1 MAGVKDGIW
10 KRGNNWYI
18 SVKVNGR
25 RRVKS
30 FGRDRKAAELALAEI
45 LKHRAVANATN
56 DWSGLAEFTKPKSR
70 KTFSEVAEDY
80 LAERASLKYSTL
92 RGYREVLK
100 NYLLPA
106 FGKLEVSDITEEDV
120 ARFQAEVSKN
130 VSAVRTNN
138 ITGLLRYI
146 MKVCVRRKLIAE
158 NPTVGVR
165 PLTEKQPDIDPLSKE
180 ELDLALS
187 KVVPHYRPLF
197 ACLAWTGARPNE
209 LFALRWKNIDFN
221 RGEIRINKGRVR
233 GAEDLPK
240 TASSSRIVPMLSI
253 VRQALEQAKQQ
264 GTTNLDGYVF
274 TTKSGQPIDKH
285 LDHIWRS
292 ALRKAGL
299 RHRPSYQLR
308 HTFASLCLQSGVAPG
323 WLANVLGHSTLQT
336 TFKHYARFIRDST
349 KENERRLENVLA
361 MGATTTIPA
370 KECHG

>member
-56 DWSGLAEFTKPKSR
+56 DWSGLAEFTKPKTR
-70 KTFSEVAEDY
+70 KIFAEVAEDY

-100 NYLLPA
+100 NYLLPS
-106 FGKLEVSDITEEDV
+106 FGKMEVSDITEEDV
-120 ARFQAEVSKN
+120 ARFQAEVSRN

-138 ITGLLRYI
+138 IMGLLRYI
-146 MKVCVRRKLIAE
+146 MKVCLRRKLIAE

-165 PLTEKQPDIDPLSKE
+165 PLTEKQPDIDPLTKE

-187 KVVPHYRPLF
+187 KIVPHYRPLF
-197 ACLAWTGARPNE
+197 TCLAWTGARPNE
-209 LFALRWKNIDFN
+209 LFALRWKDVDFN
-221 RGEIRINKGRVR
+221 RSEIRINKGRVR
-233 GAEDLPK
+233 GSEDLPK
-240 TASSSRIVPMLSI
+240 TASSSRVIPMLSI
-253 VRQALEQAKQQ
+253 VRTALEQLKGGDTA
-264 GTTNLDGYVF
+264 NLDGYVF
-274 TTKSGQPIDKH
+274 TTKNGQPIDKH
-285 LDHIWRS
+285 LDHVWRS

-336 TFKHYARFIRDST
+336 TFKHYARFIKDTSR
-349 KENERRLENVLA
+349 ENEARMEQLLTSSQRRQ
-361 MGATTTIPA
+361 A
-370 KECHG
+370 KA

>member
-70 KTFSEVAEDY
+70 KTFAEVAEDY
-80 LAERASLKYSTL
+80 LAERVSLKYSTL

-106 FGKLEVSDITEEDV
+106 FGKVEVSDITEEDV

-138 ITGLLRYI
+138 IMGLLRYI
-146 MKVCVRRKLIAE
+146 MKVCLRRKLISE
-158 NPTVGVR
+158 NPTMGIR
-165 PLTEKQPDIDPLSKE
+165 PLTEKQPDIDPLTKE

-187 KVVPHYRPLF
+187 KVIPHYRPLF
-197 ACLAWTGARPNE
+197 TCLAWTGARPNE
-209 LFALRWKNIDFN
+209 LFALRWKDVDFKRN
-221 RGEIRINKGRVR
+221 EIRINKGRVR
-233 GAEDLPK
+233 GSEDLPK
-240 TASSSRIVPMLSI
+240 TASSSRIVPMLSV
-253 VRQALEQAKQQ
+253 VRDALEQAKQQ
-264 GTTNLDGYVF
+264 GTVSLDGHVF

-285 LDHIWRS
+285 LDHIWRT

-336 TFKHYARFIRDST
+336 TFKHYARFIKDSS
-349 KENERRLENVLA
+349 KENEQRLELLVKRKGDRHSAASDLQ
-361 MGATTTIPA
+361 
-370 KECHG
+370 

>member
-56 DWSGLAEFTKPKSR
+56 DWSGLAEFTKQKTR

-120 ARFQAEVSKN
+120 ARFQADVSKN

-138 ITGLLRYI
+138 IIGLLRYI
-146 MKVCVRRKLIAE
+146 KCLRRKLIAE
-158 NPTVGVR
+158 NPTIGVR
-165 PLTEKQPDIDPLSKE
+165 PLTEKQPDIDPLTKKE
-180 ELDLALS
+180 LELALS
-187 KVVPHYRPLF
+187 KIVPHHQPLF
-197 ACLAWTGARPNE
+197 ICLAWTGARPNE
-209 LFALRWKNIDFN
+209 LFALRWKDIDFN
-221 RGEIRINKGRVR
+221 RCEIRINRGRVR
-233 GAEDLPK
+233 GSEDLPK

-253 VRQALEQAKQQ
+253 VKDALEQLKQR
-264 GTTNLDGYVF
+264 GAANIEGYVF
-274 TTKSGQPIDKH
+274 TTKTGQPIDKH
-285 LDHIWRS
+285 LDHVWRS

-323 WLANVLGHSTLQT
+323 WLAQVLGHSTLQT
-336 TFKHYARFIRDST
+336 TFKHYARFIKDTSR
-349 KENERRLENVLA
+349 ENEDRLECLLS
-361 MGATTTIPA
+361 PA
-370 KECHG
+370 ASPGRKRAK

>member
-56 DWSGLAEFTKPKSR
+56 DWSGLAEFTKPKPR

-100 NYLLPA
+100 NYLLPS
-106 FGKLEVSDITEEDV
+106 FGKMEVSDITEEDV
-120 ARFQAEVSKN
+120 ARFQAEVSKD

-138 ITGLLRYI
+138 IMGLLRYI
-146 MKVCVRRKLIAE
+146 MKVCLRRKLITE

-165 PLTEKQPDIDPLSKE
+165 PLTEKQPDIDPLTKE
-180 ELDLALS
+180 ELDLAIS
-187 KVVPHYRPLF
+187 KIAPHYRPLF
-197 ACLAWTGARPNE
+197 TCLAWTGARPNE
-209 LFALRWKNIDFN
+209 LFALRWKDIDFN
-221 RGEIRINKGRVR
+221 RGEIRINKGRVS
-233 GAEDLPK
+233 GSEDLPK
-240 TASSSRIVPMLSI
+240 TALSSRIIQMLSI
-253 VRQALEQAKQQ
+253 VRTALEQLKGRDTA
-264 GTTNLDGYVF
+264 NLDGYVF

-285 LDHIWRS
+285 LDHVWRT

-323 WLANVLGHSTLQT
+323 WLANVLRHSTLQT
-336 TFKHYARFIRDST
+336 TFKHYARFIKDTCR
-349 KENERRLENVLA
+349 ENEARMEQLLTPSERRQ
-361 MGATTTIPA
+361 A
-370 KECHG
+370 KA

>member
-100 NYLLPA
+100 NYLLPT
-106 FGKLEVSDITEEDV
+106 FGKMELSDITEEDV
-120 ARFQAEVSKN
+120 ARFQADVSKN

-138 ITGLLRYI
+138 IMGLLRYI
-146 MKVCVRRKLIAE
+146 MKVCLRRKLIAE

-165 PLTEKQPDIDPLSKE
+165 PLTEKQPDIDPLTKE

-187 KVVPHYRPLF
+187 KIVPHYRPLF
-197 ACLAWTGARPNE
+197 TCLAWTGARPNE
-209 LFALRWKNIDFN
+209 LFALRWKDIDFN

-233 GAEDLPK
+233 GSEDLPK
-240 TASSSRIVPMLSI
+240 TASSSRIVPMLKI
-253 VRQALEQAKQQ
+253 VRVALDEMKQER
-264 GTTNLDGYVF
+264 TANLDGYVF

-285 LDHIWRS
+285 LDHVWRS

-308 HTFASLCLQSGVAPG
+308 HTFASLCLQNGVAPG

-336 TFKHYARFIRDST
+336 TFKHYARYIKDTSR
-349 KENERRLENVLA
+349 ENEDRLEQLFTGHLLTGSKMA
-361 MGATTTIPA
+361 R
-370 KECHG
+370 

>member
-10 KRGNNWYI
+10 KRGNNWYV

-56 DWSGLAEFTKPKSR
+56 DWSGLAEFTKPKTR
-70 KTFSEVAEDY
+70 KTFAEVSEDY

-106 FGKLEVSDITEEDV
+106 FEKRELSDITEEDV
-120 ARFQAEVSKN
+120 AHFQAEVSKN

-138 ITGLLRYI
+138 IMGLLRYI
-146 MKVCVRRKLIAE
+146 MKVCLRRKFIAE

-165 PLTEKQPDIDPLSKE
+165 QLTEKQPDIDPLTKE

-187 KVVPHYRPLF
+187 KVVPHYRSLF
-197 ACLAWTGARPNE
+197 TCLAWTGARPNE
-209 LFALRWKNIDFN
+209 LFALRWKDVDFK
-221 RGEIRINKGRVR
+221 RSEIRINKGRVR
-233 GAEDLPK
+233 GSKDLPK
-240 TASSSRIVPMLSI
+240 TASSSRIVPMLSV
-253 VRQALEQAKQQ
+253 VRVALEQAKQQ
-264 GTTNLDGYVF
+264 DAANLDGYVF

-285 LDHIWRS
+285 LDHVWRT

-299 RHRPSYQLR
+299 RHRASYQLR
-308 HTFASLCLQSGVAPG
+308 HTFASLCLENGVTPG

-336 TFKHYARFIRDST
+336 TFKHYARFIKDTSR
-349 KENERRLENVLA
+349 ENEARLEHLLTPNSHR
-361 MGATTTIPA
+361 A
-370 KECHG
+370 KMTQ

>member
-100 NYLLPA
+100 NYLLPT
-106 FGKLEVSDITEEDV
+106 FGKMEVSDITEEDV
-120 ARFQAEVSKN
+120 ARFQAEVSKD

-138 ITGLLRYI
+138 IMGLLRYI
-146 MKVCVRRKLIAE
+146 MKVCLRRKLITE

-165 PLTEKQPDIDPLSKE
+165 PLTEKQPDIDPLTKE
-180 ELDLALS
+180 ELDLAIS
-187 KVVPHYRPLF
+187 KIVPHYRPLF
-197 ACLAWTGARPNE
+197 TCLAWTGARPNE
-209 LFALRWKNIDFN
+209 LFALRWKDIDFN
-221 RGEIRINKGRVR
+221 RGEICINKGRVR
-233 GAEDLPK
+233 GSEDLPK
-240 TASSSRIVPMLSI
+240 TASSSRIIPMLSI
-253 VRQALEQAKQQ
+253 VKTALEHLKGRDTA
-264 GTTNLDGYVF
+264 NLDGYVF
-274 TTKSGQPIDKH
+274 TTKNGQPIDKH
-285 LDHIWRS
+285 LDHVWRS

-336 TFKHYARFIRDST
+336 TFKHYARFIKDTSR
-349 KENERRLENVLA
+349 ENEARMEQLLTPSQRRQSKA
-361 MGATTTIPA
+361 
-370 KECHG
+370 

>member
-1 MAGVKDGIW
+1 MAGIKDGIW

-18 SVKVNGR
+18 SVKVNNR

-56 DWSGLAEFTKPKSR
+56 DWSGLVEFTKPKTR
-70 KTFSEVAEDY
+70 KTFAEVAEDY
-80 LAERASLKYSTL
+80 LAERASLKHSTL

-106 FGKLEVSDITEEDV
+106 FGKMEVSDITEENV
-120 ARFQAEVSKN
+120 ARFQAEVAKK
-130 VSAVRTNN
+130 VSAVRANN
-138 ITGLLRYI
+138 IMGLLRYI
-146 MKVCVRRKLIAE
+146 MKVCLRRKLITE
-158 NPTVGVR
+158 NPTIGVR
-165 PLTEKQPDIDPLSKE
+165 ALTEKQPDIDPLTKD

-187 KVVPHYRPLF
+187 KIVPHYQSLF
-197 ACLAWTGARPNE
+197 TCLAWTGARPNE
-209 LFALRWKNIDFN
+209 LFALRWKDIDFG

-233 GAEDLPK
+233 GSEDLPK
-240 TASSSRIVPMLSI
+240 TTSSSRIIPMLSI
-253 VRQALEQAKQQ
+253 VRKSLEHTKKRA
-264 GTTNLDGYVF
+264 TANLDGYVF

-285 LDHIWRS
+285 LDHVWRS

-308 HTFASLCLQSGVAPG
+308 HTFASLCLENGVTPG

-336 TFKHYARFIRDST
+336 TFKHYARFIKDTS
-349 KENERRLENVLA
+349 KENEKRLEQVL
-361 MGATTTIPA
+361 GTTSDVTQ
-370 KECHG
+370 KYKRK

>member
-30 FGRDRKAAELALAEI
+30 FGRDRKTAELALAEI

-70 KTFSEVAEDY
+70 KTFAEVAEDY

-106 FGKLEVSDITEEDV
+106 FGKMEVSDITEEDV
-120 ARFQAEVSKN
+120 ARFQAEVSKT

-138 ITGLLRYI
+138 IMGLLRYI
-146 MKVCVRRKLIAE
+146 MKVCLRRKLIAE

-165 PLTEKQPDIDPLSKE
+165 QLTEKQPDIDPLSKE
-180 ELDLALS
+180 ELELALS
-187 KVVPHYRPLF
+187 KIVPHYRPLF
-197 ACLAWTGARPNE
+197 TCLAWTGARPNE
-209 LFALRWKNIDFN
+209 LFALRWKDVDFK
-221 RGEIRINKGRVR
+221 RSEIRINKGRVR
-233 GAEDLPK
+233 GTEDLPK
-240 TASSSRIVPMLSI
+240 TASSSRIIPMLSV
-253 VRQALEQAKQQ
+253 VREALERTKQS
-264 GTTNLDGYVF
+264 GTANLDGYVF

-285 LDHIWRS
+285 LDHVWRT
-292 ALRKAGL
+292 ALKKAGL

-308 HTFASLCLQSGVAPG
+308 HTFASLCLESGVTPG

-336 TFKHYARFIRDST
+336 TFKHYARFIKDSSR
-349 KENERRLENVLA
+349 ENESRLETMLGPRKSTSGKDYA
-361 MGATTTIPA
+361 
-370 KECHG
+370 

>member
-18 SVKVNGR
+18 SVKVIGR

-56 DWSGLAEFTKPKSR
+56 DWSGLAEFTKPKTR

-100 NYLLPA
+100 NYLLPS
-106 FGKLEVSDITEEDV
+106 FGKMEISDITEEDV

-138 ITGLLRYI
+138 IMGLLRYI
-146 MKVCVRRKLIAE
+146 MKVCLRRKLITE

-165 PLTEKQPDIDPLSKE
+165 PLTEKQPDIDPLTKE
-180 ELDLALS
+180 ELDLAIS
-187 KVVPHYRPLF
+187 KFVPHYRPLF
-197 ACLAWTGARPNE
+197 TCLAWTGARPNE
-209 LFALRWKNIDFN
+209 LFALRWKDIDFN

-233 GAEDLPK
+233 GSEDLPK
-240 TASSSRIVPMLSI
+240 TASSSRIIPTLSI
-253 VRQALEQAKQQ
+253 VRTALEHLKGRGRA
-264 GTTNLDGYVF
+264 NLDGYVF
-274 TTKSGQPIDKH
+274 TTKNGQPIDKH
-285 LDHIWRS
+285 LDNVWRS
-292 ALRKAGL
+292 AVRKAGL

-308 HTFASLCLQSGVAPG
+308 HTFASLCRQSGVAPG

-336 TFKHYARFIRDST
+336 TFKHYARFIKDTSR
-349 KENERRLENVLA
+349 ENEARMEQLLTPIQQRQ
-361 MGATTTIPA
+361 TKP
-370 KECHG
+370 

>member
-1 MAGVKDGIW
+1 MAGVRDGIW

-30 FGRDRKAAELALAEI
+30 FGRDRKAAELALAEV

-70 KTFSEVAEDY
+70 KKFAEVAEDY
-80 LAERASLKYSTL
+80 LAERASLKSSTL

-106 FGKLEVSDITEEDV
+106 FGKIEVSDITEEDV
-120 ARFQAEVSKN
+120 ARFQADVSKK

-138 ITGLLRYI
+138 IMGLLRYI
-146 MKVCVRRKLIAE
+146 MKVCLRRKLIEE
-158 NPTVGVR
+158 NPTTGVR
-165 PLTEKQPDIDPLSKE
+165 SLTEKQPEIDPLSKD

-187 KVVPHYRPLF
+187 MIVPHYRPLF
-197 ACLAWTGARPNE
+197 TCLAWTGARPNE
-209 LFALRWKNIDFN
+209 LFALRWKDVDFK

-233 GAEDLPK
+233 GSEDLPK
-240 TASSSRIVPMLSI
+240 TVSSSRIVPMLSV
-253 VRQALEQAKQQ
+253 VRAALEQVKKQD
-264 GTTNLDGYVF
+264 TMHLDGYVF

-285 LDHIWRS
+285 LDNVWRT

-308 HTFASLCLQSGVAPG
+308 HTFASLCLENGVTPG

-336 TFKHYARFIRDST
+336 TFKHYARFIKDTSR
-349 KENERRLENVLA
+349 ENEQRLEQILDDERT
-361 MGATTTIPA
+361 GQCRTRT
-370 KECHG
+370 

>member
-56 DWSGLAEFTKPKSR
+56 DWSGLAEFTKPKTR
-70 KTFSEVAEDY
+70 KRFSEVAEDY

-100 NYLLPA
+100 NYLLPS
-106 FGKLEVSDITEEDV
+106 FEKMEVSDITEEDV
-120 ARFQAEVSKN
+120 ARFQAEVSRD

-138 ITGLLRYI
+138 IMGLLRYI
-146 MKVCVRRKLIAE
+146 MKVCLRRKLITE

-165 PLTEKQPDIDPLSKE
+165 PLTEKQPDIDPLTKE
-180 ELDLALS
+180 ELDLAIS
-187 KVVPHYRPLF
+187 KIVPHYRPLF
-197 ACLAWTGARPNE
+197 TCLAWTGARPNE
-209 LFALRWKNIDFN
+209 LFALRWKDIDFN

-233 GAEDLPK
+233 GSEDLPK
-240 TASSSRIVPMLSI
+240 TASSSRIIPMLSI
-253 VRQALEQAKQQ
+253 VRTALEQLQIRA
-264 GTTNLDGYVF
+264 TANLDGYVF
-274 TTKSGQPIDKH
+274 TTKNGQPIDKH
-285 LDHIWRS
+285 LDHVWRS

-336 TFKHYARFIRDST
+336 TFKHYARFIKDTSR
-349 KENERRLENVLA
+349 ENEARMEQLLTPSQRRQ
-361 MGATTTIPA
+361 A
-370 KECHG
+370 KA

>member
-56 DWSGLAEFTKPKSR
+56 DWSGLADFTRPKTR
-70 KTFSEVAEDY
+70 KTFAEVAEDY
-80 LAERASLKYSTL
+80 LAERASLKHGTL

-106 FGKLEVSDITEEDV
+106 FGKMEVSDITEEDV
-120 ARFQAEVSKN
+120 ARFQADVSKN
-130 VSAVRTNN
+130 VSAGRTNN
-138 ITGLLRYI
+138 IMGLLRYI
-146 MKVCVRRKLIAE
+146 MKVCLRRKLIAE

-165 PLTEKQPDIDPLSKE
+165 QLTEKQPDIDPLSKE

-187 KVVPHYRPLF
+187 KIVSHYGPLF
-197 ACLAWTGARPNE
+197 TCLAWTGARPDE
-209 LFALRWKNIDFN
+209 LCALRWKDIDFKRN
-221 RGEIRINKGRVR
+221 EIRINKGRVR
-233 GAEDLPK
+233 GSEDIPK
-240 TASSSRIVPMLSI
+240 TASSSRIVPMLSV
-253 VRQALEQAKQQ
+253 VRIALEQAKQQ
-264 GTTNLDGYVF
+264 SAANLDGYVF
-274 TTKSGQPIDKH
+274 TTKNGQPIDKH
-285 LDHIWRS
+285 LDHVWRT

-308 HTFASLCLQSGVAPG
+308 HTFASLCLENGVTPG
-323 WLANVLGHSTLQT
+323 WLAMVLGHSTLQT
-336 TFKHYARFIRDST
+336 TFKHYARYIKDNK
-349 KENERRLENVLA
+349 KENESRLKSMLSR
-361 MGATTTIPA
+361 T
-370 KECHG
+370 KERSTVEKF